1 MKILLKLVIVV
12 VFIFSSAIFGMIKRT
27 VKKQGCKLF
36 RNYSNIPV
44 ITLQYTREGERGF
57 GEILSYRQKSPVK

>member
-1 MKILLKLVIVV
+1 MNFLLKFVIVI

-27 VKKQGCKLF
+27 VKKPGCKLF
-36 RNYSNIPV
+36 RNYSNIPA
-44 ITLQYTREGERGF
+44 ITLQYTQEGERGF